1 MEKSI
6 TTDEQTRLR
15 TRVLSLLKRPAP
27 EAPVQRRQCVCTTPL
42 SVSGGGASAAW
53 GRVGRR

>member
-27 EAPVQRRQCVCTTPL
+27 EAPVQRRQCVCTTPS
-42 SVSGGGASAAW
+42 SVSGGGAGAA
-53 GRVGRR
+53 